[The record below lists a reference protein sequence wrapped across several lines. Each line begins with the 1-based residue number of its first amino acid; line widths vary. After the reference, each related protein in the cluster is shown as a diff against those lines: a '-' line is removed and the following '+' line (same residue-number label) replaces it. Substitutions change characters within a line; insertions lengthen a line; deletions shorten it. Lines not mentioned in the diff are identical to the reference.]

1 MKLCKIQT
9 VDKMIRVLYQN
20 YAEQIEKKT
29 LPYFHAEDVASVLCM
44 NSDKLIESSEDV
56 LDLDI
61 GTFIST
67 YDFAMSIPEGNL
79 PHCEILYILGLTTG
93 IIQGITLC
101 IATHDNSIKF

>member
-9 VDKMIRVLYQN
+9 VDKTIRVLYQN

-67 YDFAMSIPEGNL
+67 YDFTMSITEGKL
-79 PHCEILYILGLTTG
+79 KHHERLYILGLLTG
-93 IIQGITLC
+93 VVQGITLC
-101 IATHDNSIKF
+101 IATHDTSIKF